1 MTRLLRRQR
10 IQDRPPERFHAFMS
24 YTTREDEVR
33 EIKPVVDRFLNDY
46 LRPSIQ
52 AALGEP
58 PIFYDGWYLRN
69 PPTAICN
76 EYLLQR
82 ALRFAIEESEMLLA
96 FVSPLY
102 VQSPWCMFEVET
114 MARKA
119 PRPWYDIC
127 RKVPNDELLDRRQSH
142 MRPSNWE
149 CLIAALARRIGQ
161 ARAPHHVESPIITIV
176 WKGESGLRTRLPL
189 SLGRHAFD
197 WRGCGRCVEWEARI
211 ARHRWRHGSVS
222 PSWEAEAAAE
232 LQGCEEAMSSTA
244 KAVVKVLKDRRE
256 AYRKSAWRGQRGG
269 NRNEERM

>member
-1 MTRLLRRQR
+1 MTELLRGRR

-24 YTTREDEVR
+24 YTTREEEVR

-69 PPTAICN
+69 APNAIRN
-76 EYLLQR
+76 EYSLQR

-142 MRPSNWE
+142 VRPSHWE
-149 CLIAALARRIGQ
+149 CLMAALARRIWQ
-161 ARAPHHVESPIITIV
+161 TRAPSHVESPIIPIV
-176 WKGESGLRTRLPL
+176 WKGEFGLRTSLQL
-189 SLGRHAFD
+189 SPHLHAFD
-197 WRGCGRCVEWEARI
+197 WRGCGRYVEWGARI
-211 ARHRWRHGSVS
+211 ARHRWHHGSVS

-244 KAVVKVLKDRRE
+244 KAVVGVLKDRRE
-256 AYRKSAWRGQRGG
+256 AYRKSAGEDRQG
-269 NRNEERM
+269 ETERR